1 MCANDGLMEQPA
13 APGGAR
19 AGGADGRTDIR
30 GYAARAAAGACL
42 PCVGAA
48 LPACVW
54 QWMGLPHVTATQRS
68 PPANRARVP
77 RAGTVRPGRTRAG
90 AAGPASALDLS
101 TPIVKGSGSTAA
113 SELTRAALTNAS
125 ATGNAQMSLTYDSVG
140 SGQGARRAPP
150 RGFCPGAPRGPRGRA
165 DAPGARLFTRAWYR
179 APLTARARAA
189 GQKNLLQNA
198 YDYCISDVPLSE
210 AVYNSSSK
218 CGLRGAGVH
227 LA

>member
-1 MCANDGLMEQPA
+1 MTGLWSSLLLLAGLALAARTAAQTSAGTPRAPPRAPACPVSARHCPPASGNGWACRTSLQPNA
-13 APGGAR
+13 ARPRTAPG
-19 AGGADGRTDIR
+19 
-30 GYAARAAAGACL
+30 
-42 PCVGAA
+42 
-48 LPACVW
+48 
-54 QWMGLPHVTATQRS
+54 
-68 PPANRARVP
+68 VP